1 MQGLVIAV
9 PAWGALAALLGV
21 IHGALFHL
29 VFGKGV
35 GQLPVHLVLGLTASL
50 AGGLLGT
57 MIPPAV
63 LAIGDTNLISTAL
76 CAWGALAIAR
86 LLRFC

>member
-9 PAWGALAALLGV
+9 PAWGALAALVGV

-29 VFGKGV
+29 VFGKGLR
-35 GQLPVHLVLGLTASL
+35 QLPAHLVVGFSASL

-63 LAIGDTNLISTAL
+63 LAIGDTNLISTGL
-76 CAWGALAIAR
+76 CAWGALVIAR